1 MKKNKEEKTAE
12 DHGLENFSSKIR
24 KIYIPLPDFHFFHR
38 PSKWEDTSPYFIGRR
53 QIAEKLKNWLIDTEK
68 NSTGAYLITG
78 YRGMGKTSFVGKVID
93 EIMQKP
99 PKIKQEI
106 KWFVLFLAFCFFI
119 YYNYFSHFFVNDI
132 CEWSISKGFY
142 SWLVDHFKWSSIKTI
157 GNWLIY
163 PFRCL
168 SFQTI
173 GFLFWIKSFILLWAI
188 YSLCLCL
195 CPCLKQWN
203 TPKREGSKKIINKF
217 MIGLITIMPLF
228 EIVVHLD
235 KSATVTIKMEL
246 LLIGIMFAIFLLLF
260 FTSPGSVFSWSS
272 DKKRNILNIKIN
284 IGNEVSESKD
294 ILALFA
300 YFIRKDVTEY
310 IRDNLYGSRRN
321 IAILGM
327 RWSVVAILG
336 ILIFE
341 YTLPIIEPAAQD
353 FFNKEDKG
361 VLLRTLEAL
370 NTILY
375 QLRIQYVNFARV
387 AGMTLSCI
395 AAYGIAQLFILLTNT
410 ISDHIGIRKYNKER
424 ILHDLNRLCDRI
436 DSSVC
441 EDKDNASNNI
451 GFPGFNMTFSRRKVK
466 NYQPASIREI
476 EQSLVQII
484 HDVNVSKVLNCRMII
499 ILDELDK
506 LVCQR
511 NSEVPKENIYPEFT
525 VDENGVSDDISVNEK
540 KHKILGLLGQ
550 LKFFIS
556 TAEAKFIFIA
566 GHELYDAY
574 LADVSDREYS
584 VSSIFNGVINVD
596 SFFSCNQ
603 RTNDI
608 TRMTEVFL
616 CKHLMS
622 GSKENKKEDITEEE
636 ELERYNL
643 KEYAKT
649 IAVKNI
655 WKQRE
660 KETVLAFLRQFVTY
674 LAFMSNGAP
683 QKLVTNFE
691 KYIIKRQHKKNKF
704 DITIGSP
711 STKVG
716 YYLAFGYRDQQR
728 IGFIHYMA
736 NPVFENMISPSSE
749 FGDKLLIASSFL
761 IAHIYKYHNSGFSRR
776 NLEYMPE
783 LLDSNRSPELRSFID
798 SILWYLGQIHLS
810 PITLGIYSYKFPM
823 RLAEEISVFSKKSEE
838 ISAVFNFSLDDSLAV
853 KKFYYRL
860 FDFYHQN
867 QKGSEAIKGAFHH
880 NLGDIHLASN
890 EYTEAIAQYRLTA
903 QIIESVLQAQL
914 QHEDQ
919 CANIGMV
926 AMQVMRYTRVM
937 LKAGLAYE
945 KRNSLDSAYLIYNT
959 LTSRLISFREINEQ
973 SIGLEQ
979 KIVKSKSNVDYGLE
993 GKRVLMIE
1001 QTGYSADNQQYYTE
1015 TESEKDYNDLVCW
1028 TYGDELVN
1036 NLSDRLSPQK
1046 YALISKLSV
1055 FEDLQLAFLPIL
1067 AKLFAMEKHNVCGI
1081 TKDNIKVAD
1090 AEFQHLFQ
1098 VTNSKEKYLLR
1109 VDFYR
1114 KLGDIL
1120 YYKNGSLFK
1129 DPSDSVLSIVSDWGY
1144 DLKSAIFDYCH
1155 RNEIQKA
1162 DFEKIIG
1169 ILRGSHNDSI
1179 AELKKRLLTGGIIC
1193 QQVVNGIVDDFP
1205 DWLRDRWPLVA
1216 ECHNRR
1222 NFGVEEK
1229 IDRNIYVPC
1238 MACGYYNRSLRILVY
1253 RLTGEQNSSGNAPF
1267 LLLQALKKKK
1277 LSTWRS
1283 NDLTQVALTLLSM
1296 GNVLLS
1302 CSYRE
1307 DIIRESFISSLF
1319 NSEKDWEGNK
1329 VALKRYGGH
1338 LERAILHY
1346 WVAMQYFNKTSN
1358 HKEGVQCLIW
1368 IFNILVGYMSEGPKE
1383 GYFLNAWADMESVV
1397 MRALRQIHAMRD
1409 NSGLKEI
1416 NKMRDILEESDT
1428 ETPKINLGLTS
1439 IMPDAEELLLAY
1451 HEVLLYCL
1459 TNNKNQRIY
1468 LKIIDKLYN
1477 SPSLTYMRNDSLT
1490 YNRVLGLLFKVK
1502 LNERILRWLGNLAS
1516 EKAPQEEDFD
1526 RYNKLF
1532 NNIHRKRI
1540 IASYLKKNTMAQ
1552 EKAARTENLLRF
1564 LISDSIFCLATIVDF
1579 IQPTARTSLFT
1590 NNFCFSVYDRL
1601 YNWVQ
1606 WKEWFE
1612 QYCNGAFK
1620 DLLKQDIKELL
1631 ENHHPYILK
1640 KTYLRKMSDKYYA
1653 AARSMHSEGREY
1665 QNFINGMFLLDD
1677 DLQNNTCQFYFALE
1691 RYKIR
1696 SVKNGTVPRSSYD
1709 GTKMKSGSGRDHRT
1723 SDEYFDPASYF
1734 GWPIKTKT
1742 RDEK

>member
-1 MKKNKEEKTAE
+1 MEKNKEEKTAE

-38 PSKWEDTSPYFIGRR
+38 PSKWDDINPYFIGRK
-53 QIAEKLKNWLIDTEK
+53 QIADKLKHWLSGTGG

-93 EIMQKP
+93 EIIQEQRKKIQK
-99 PKIKQEI
+99 KKSEIWWFLRYIAFLFFFIGYNTLFSHKNDWSFIKTF
-106 KWFVLFLAFCFFI
+106 WFWFLFL
-119 YYNYFSHFFVNDI
+119 
-132 CEWSISKGFY
+132 
-142 SWLVDHFKWSSIKTI
+142 TI
-157 GNWLIY
+157 LGCLIG
-163 PFRCL
+163 
-168 SFQTI
+168 I
-173 GFLFWIKSFILLWAI
+173 ILNLI
-188 YSLCLCL
+188 LYKKKNGTVGR
-195 CPCLKQWN
+195 PDG
-203 TPKREGSKKIINKF
+203 KRRMFTKII
-217 MIGLITIMPLF
+217 ISAITITPLF
-228 EIVVHLD
+228 EALVHLD
-235 KSATVTIKMEL
+235 TSTTVAKRIEL
-246 LLIGIMFAIFLLLF
+246 LLIGIMFAVFLLLF
-260 FTSPGSVFSWSS
+260 FTSPGALLSF
-272 DKKRNILNIKIN
+272 KEATRRKYILNIKIN
-284 IGNEVSESKD
+284 IGNEVRETKD
-294 ILALFA
+294 ILALLA
-300 YFIRKDVTEY
+300 YSIRKVVTEY
-310 IRDNLYGSRRN
+310 ITDRSSIFKRN
-321 IAILGM
+321 TAIRGM
-327 RWSVVAILG
+327 RWSVVAVLS

-341 YTLPIIEPAAQD
+341 YTLPFVEPAAQD
-353 FFNKEDKG
+353 FFDKKDKG
-361 VLLRTLEAL
+361 FLFRTLEAL

-375 QLRIQYVNFARV
+375 QFRDQHKIFARA
-387 AGMTLSCI
+387 AGMALSCI
-395 AAYGIAQLFILLTNT
+395 AAYGITQLVVLLVNT
-410 ISDHIGIRKYNKER
+410 IGNYIGIRKHNKEK
-424 ILHDLNRLCDRI
+424 ILRDLNRLCDRI
-436 DSSVC
+436 DSSIY
-441 EDKDNASNNI
+441 EDKDNAANNI
-451 GFPGFNMTFSRRKVK
+451 GVPGFNMAFSRRKVK

-484 HDVNVSKVLNCRMII
+484 HDVNNSKVLSCRMIVI
-499 ILDELDK
+499 FDELDK

-608 TRMTEVFL
+608 TRMTEAFL
-616 CKHLMS
+616 CKHLMVDP
-622 GSKENKKEDITEEE
+622 NKKGKDDNGIEGRSEGANRAGNKIKGESKNKSKGEGKEEE
-636 ELERYNL
+636 KEEIEQYNL

-649 IAVKNI
+649 IKINKEDADAI

-660 KETVLAFLRQFVTY
+660 KEAVLAFLRQFVTY
-674 LAFMSNGAP
+674 LTFMSNGAP

-691 KYIIKRQHKKNKF
+691 KYVISKEEYERQHEKNKF

-711 STKVG
+711 STKAG
-716 YYLAFGYRDQQR
+716 FYLAFGYRDQQR

-798 SILWYLGQIHLS
+798 SILGYLGQIHLS

-853 KKFYYRL
+853 KKYYYRL

-903 QIIESVLQAQL
+903 QLIESVLQMQL
-914 QHEDQ
+914 QQENQ

-959 LTSRLISFREINEQ
+959 LTSRLISFREIDEQ
-973 SIGLEQ
+973 AIGLEQ
-979 KIVKSKSNVDYGLE
+979 KIVKSKSNVDYGLD

-1015 TESEKDYNDLVCW
+1015 TEREEDYNDLVCW

-1090 AEFQHLFQ
+1090 AEFRHLYQ
-1098 VTNSKEKYLLR
+1098 ISNINEKYLLC

-1120 YYKNGSLFK
+1120 YYKNGSLFRET
-1129 DPSDSVLSIVSDWGY
+1129 SDSVLSIVSDWGY

-1155 RNEIQKA
+1155 RNRIQKA
-1162 DFEKIIG
+1162 DFEKIIKSL
-1169 ILRGSHNDSI
+1169 IVSHDDSI
-1179 AELKKRLLTGGIIC
+1179 AQLKKRLLTGGMIR
-1193 QQVVNGIVDDFP
+1193 QQVVNGIVDEFP
-1205 DWLRDRWPLVA
+1205 DWLKDRWPLMA

-1222 NFGVEEK
+1222 NFSVEEETNC
-1229 IDRNIYVPC
+1229 NINVPC
-1238 MACGYYNRSLRILVY
+1238 MACGYYNRSLRILIY
-1253 RLTGEQNSSGNAPF
+1253 QLTGKNIDDKENAPF
-1267 LLLQALKKKK
+1267 LLLQALKEGN
-1277 LSTWRS
+1277 SSIWRS
-1283 NDLTQVALTLLSM
+1283 NDLTQMALTLLSM

-1302 CSYRE
+1302 CSHKDD
-1307 DIIRESFISSLF
+1307 DIRDSFISALF
-1319 NSEKDWEGNK
+1319 NSAEKWEDK
-1329 VALKRYGGH
+1329 VKVLKRYNGH
-1338 LERAILHY
+1338 LERAILYY
-1346 WVAMQYFNKTSN
+1346 WVAMQYHYKASN
-1358 HKEGVQCLIW
+1358 YKEGVQCLIW
-1368 IFNILVGYMSEGPKE
+1368 ILNILVVYMSEHSPKDFTKALKGIE
-1383 GYFLNAWADMESVV
+1383 LVV
-1397 MRALRQIHAMRD
+1397 MDALIKIHATRD
-1409 NSGLKEI
+1409 NSGLREI
-1416 NKMRDILEESDT
+1416 NKMRNVLKGYDLK
-1428 ETPKINLGLTS
+1428 TPKINIGQTS
-1439 IMPDAEELLLAY
+1439 IMSDAEELLLAY
-1451 HEVLLYCL
+1451 YEVLLYCL
-1459 TNNKNQRIY
+1459 TNNKNQRNY

-1564 LISDSIFCLATIVDF
+1564 LISDSIFCLGTIIDF

-1590 NNFCFSVYDRL
+1590 NSFCFSVYDRL

-1612 QYCNGAFK
+1612 QYHDGAFHK
-1620 DLLKQDIKELL
+1620 LLEQDIKELL
-1631 ENHHPYILK
+1631 EDHHPYILK
-1640 KTYLRKMSDKYYA
+1640 KTYLRKMSDKYYD
-1653 AARSMHSEGREY
+1653 AARSMHREGGEY

-1696 SVKNGTVPRSSYD
+1696 SVKNGRVGDS
-1709 GTKMKSGSGRDHRT
+1709 RT
-1723 SDEYFDPASYF
+1723 GKEYFDPDSYF
-1734 GWPIKTKT
+1734 RWPN
-1742 RDEK
+1742 EVEA